1 MLRIHILLLL
11 LAKLV
16 SRKTSDG
23 DDISDDA
30 GMDTFFQAVSSPRTL
45 VALRTH
51 VSQDQRSARV
61 PVLRRWACDVR
72 YNST

>member
-1 MLRIHILLLL
+1 MAMTYPTMQEWTR
-11 LAKLV
+11 
-16 SRKTSDG
+16 
-23 DDISDDA
+23 
-30 GMDTFFQAVSSPRTL
+30 FVSSPRTL